1 MGARSWDEGGEASD
15 AKSAGLP
22 ICTAG
27 GCPDGVRHTDVPHEV
42 EGVEDDVS
50 RPVMEAMRRQRLTT
64 GPKLANPR
72 AELRRETPCSGVP
85 ADTGTA
91 RWMSCTLLAT
101 PRGSGR
107 PGRLVPEMPGLEH
120 GVGSC
125 QPKLPDES
133 SALPPA
139 LRAPDPRDSRRPSFA
154 LTSIWQAEHGSC
166 HHGSCHH
173 SIGADGVG

>member
-27 GCPDGVRHTDVPHEV
+27 GCPDGVRHTDVSHEV
-42 EGVEDDVS
+42 EGVEDDVR

-91 RWMSCTLLAT
+91 RGMSCTLLAT
-101 PRGSGR
+101 PGEAEGRTPGTGNAGSGTWCR
-107 PGRLVPEMPGLEH
+107 FL
-120 GVGSC
+120 
-125 QPKLPDES
+125 
-133 SALPPA
+133 SA
-139 LRAPDPRDSRRPSFA
+139 
-154 LTSIWQAEHGSC
+154 QASG
-166 HHGSCHH
+166 
-173 SIGADGVG
+173 